1 MKAIDGTGEKV
12 HDFFRT
18 IKKAERARVP
28 DPDLSGVGETVC
40 EFSVF
45 VFCDFIRFVR
55 QHEDCV

>member
-1 MKAIDGTGEKV
+1 MWSVKAIDGIGEKV
-12 HDFFRT
+12 HDFLRT

-40 EFSVF
+40 EFSV
-45 VFCDFIRFVR
+45 R